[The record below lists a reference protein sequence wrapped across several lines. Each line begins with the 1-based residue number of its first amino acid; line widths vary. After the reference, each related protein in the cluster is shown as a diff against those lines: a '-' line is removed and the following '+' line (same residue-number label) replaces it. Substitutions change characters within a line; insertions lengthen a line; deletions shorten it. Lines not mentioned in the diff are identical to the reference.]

1 MRRRTVSWVCAW
13 LLGVPGASAGSVPVD
28 AGSGALFVRAGSG
41 GSWLPAPTLDTDV
54 ALEVTGSIVRA
65 RVVQRFHNPTD
76 RWLEAVYVFPLPEAA
91 AVDHLDM
98 KVGSRIVEGR
108 IEEREEAERTYERA
122 KREGTKT
129 ALVEQERPN
138 VFTTSLA
145 NLGPGEEVEVALE
158 YQEELRW
165 DDAGFRLRFP
175 LVVGPRFIPGAPVPA
190 SGTEPGRGWGLATA
204 AVPDAARITPPVL
217 HPGDGP
223 IHPVRLQVDLDVG
236 LPLERLVSP
245 SHVVAVEDLGRGRRR
260 VVMGDYADR
269 DFVLEWRPVVGSG
282 PRTIAFSEP
291 APGGAHVLLMVMPPV
306 SEAPGPRL
314 AREVIFVV
322 DVSGSMSGPSIEQA
336 RRALLYALERLA
348 PEDRFNVVRFNDEA
362 HALFAEAARADV
374 RALET
379 ARRFVETLRA
389 EGGTDM
395 LPALE
400 LALGSDTGAAPIRQ
414 VVFVTDGSVGNERQ
428 LFDTIERALGRS
440 RLFTVGIGSAPN
452 GHFMRGAAKLGRGTH
467 TYIVNPAETDEKMAG
482 LFRKLERPV
491 LTDLA
496 VHWDEAV
503 EMWPERVPDLYAG
516 EPIVLAAK
524 VERFAGAVVLRGR
537 RGDEEF
543 EVLHRLEPGGS
554 ERGIGV
560 LWARRKI
567 ASLMESLVRGADPR
581 DVRAA
586 VVGVALEHHLVS
598 KYTSLVAV
606 DVTATRPVG
615 EDLIGSA
622 LPTNLPAGWSAVE
635 VGGVLPATATP
646 GPFLR
651 GLGLLLSTLAL
662 LLIAGRP
669 SRA

>member
-1 MRRRTVSWVCAW
+1 
-13 LLGVPGASAGSVPVD
+13 
-28 AGSGALFVRAGSG
+28 
-41 GSWLPAPTLDTDV
+41 
-54 ALEVTGSIVRA
+54 
-65 RVVQRFHNPTD
+65 
-76 RWLEAVYVFPLPEAA
+76 
-91 AVDHLDM
+91 
-98 KVGSRIVEGR
+98 
-108 IEEREEAERTYERA
+108 
-122 KREGTKT
+122 
-129 ALVEQERPN
+129 
-138 VFTTSLA
+138 
-145 NLGPGEEVEVALE
+145 
-158 YQEELRW
+158 
-165 DDAGFRLRFP
+165 
-175 LVVGPRFIPGAPVPA
+175 
-190 SGTEPGRGWGLATA
+190 
-204 AVPDAARITPPVL
+204 
-217 HPGDGP
+217 
-223 IHPVRLQVDLDVG
+223 
-236 LPLERLVSP
+236 
-245 SHVVAVEDLGRGRRR
+245 
-260 VVMGDYADR
+260 
-269 DFVLEWRPVVGSG
+269 
-282 PRTIAFSEP
+282 
-291 APGGAHVLLMVMPPV
+291 
-306 SEAPGPRL
+306 
-314 AREVIFVV
+314 
-322 DVSGSMSGPSIEQA
+322 
-336 RRALLYALERLA
+336 
-348 PEDRFNVVRFNDEA
+348 
-362 HALFAEAARADV
+362 
-374 RALET
+374 
-379 ARRFVETLRA
+379 
-389 EGGTDM
+389 
-395 LPALE
+395 
-400 LALGSDTGAAPIRQ
+400 
-414 VVFVTDGSVGNERQ
+414 
-428 LFDTIERALGRS
+428 
-440 RLFTVGIGSAPN
+440 
-452 GHFMRGAAKLGRGTH
+452 MRGAAKLGRGTH